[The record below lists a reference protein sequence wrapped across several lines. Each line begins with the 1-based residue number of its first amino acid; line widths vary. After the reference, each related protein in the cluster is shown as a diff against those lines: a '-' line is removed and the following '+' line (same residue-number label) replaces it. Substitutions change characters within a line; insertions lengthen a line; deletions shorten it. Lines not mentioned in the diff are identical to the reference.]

1 MEHLPWK
8 YRIAL
13 AVGITATGWSIGAYF
28 LMKQI
33 KEMKAT
39 NALELEVIDRGRKVV
54 MTKAAMGEYDIPG
67 GFGFDS
73 ERFLSD
79 YEFYK
84 IAARESLL
92 KGK

>member
-54 MTKAAMGEYDIPG
+54 MTSWSAGPRRPG
-67 GFGFDS
+67 V
-73 ERFLSD
+73 
-79 YEFYK
+79 
-84 IAARESLL
+84 
-92 KGK
+92 